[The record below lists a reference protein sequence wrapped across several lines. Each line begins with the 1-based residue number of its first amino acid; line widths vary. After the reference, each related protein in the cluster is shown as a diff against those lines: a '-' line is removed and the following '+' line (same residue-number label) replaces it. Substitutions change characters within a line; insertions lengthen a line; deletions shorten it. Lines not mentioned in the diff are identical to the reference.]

1 MASDDAEFGNQT
13 TKMGAESRQKNADY
27 KEAVN
32 ERIQSGKVVKT
43 FQNAQRI

>member
-1 MASDDAEFGNQT
+1 MPADDAEFGHQT
-13 TKMGAESRQKNADY
+13 TKMGAESGQKNADY
-27 KEAVN
+27 KDAVH